1 MVEMGDM
8 NGLMYQQQERP
19 PVCWIS
25 VCHRP
30 GYGLILS
37 IAKRWVICLNE
48 DWSVIIL
55 EDVRLLT

>member
-1 MVEMGDM
+1 MGYV

-37 IAKRWVICLNE
+37 IAKQRVICLNE
-48 DWSVIIL
+48 DWSVIVL
-55 EDVRLLT
+55 ENVRLLT